1 MPLVFPFSPWFKW
14 LLLLFYGPVD
24 QPPRWDWSCSVPRN
38 GGTHTGILRGIV
50 EMLQDAKP
58 LCEFEC
64 VRNPAPWH
72 CASLNSP
79 CVRMCSCV
87 CLCWSWYQWL
97 LSTGQT
103 QLAARLWQAGEREGA
118 GEGKEG
124 SEGGRWGSWWG
135 IKGFLHSWAL
145 FATEHN
151 LEIAPL

>member
-64 VRNPAPWH
+64 VRTTLLLGTLHHSTHPA
-72 CASLNSP
+72 CA
-79 CVRMCSCV
+79 CARVCV
-87 CLCWSWYQWL
+87 CVDRGTSGCWVQGRHNW
-97 LSTGQT
+97 
-103 QLAARLWQAGEREGA
+103 QLAFGRQGRERERERGRKGVREE
-118 GEGKEG
+118 GEGVDEVSKD
-124 SEGGRWGSWWG
+124 SC
-135 IKGFLHSWAL
+135 
-145 FATEHN
+145 
-151 LEIAPL
+151 IAELYLLQSTIWK